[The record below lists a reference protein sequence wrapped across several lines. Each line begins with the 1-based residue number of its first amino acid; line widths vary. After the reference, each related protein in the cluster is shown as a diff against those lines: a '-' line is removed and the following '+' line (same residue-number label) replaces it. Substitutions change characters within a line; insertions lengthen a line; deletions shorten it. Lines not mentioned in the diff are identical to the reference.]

1 MIRRYDSLPDE
12 RSLRST
18 DTKRNC
24 DPVRPRY
31 KSSKVKVP
39 EGRAARVRKNLGEGK
54 NLSLEVLRS
63 FFFSSSREEDK
74 IVKLVSIEEE
84 KF

>member
-24 DPVRPRY
+24 DPVSPRY

-54 NLSLEVLRS
+54 NLSLEFSVLS
-63 FFFSSSREEDK
+63 FSPLREEDK